1 MSVTIIKK
9 DLLQKEVLRNLDKNF
24 VIFPWANTKYEGE
37 IKKQGD
43 TVSVQLLPSVSFAT
57 GTAGTDIADS
67 GFTITSENLVVDQV
81 KQLRISVKDLDS
93 VQSNLD
99 LHTKIAQRIAVAQ
112 ADLEDQFIAG
122 FWNDANIP
130 GGNKLYS
137 GAAVTLTKSN
147 IHDYLEEMRARMG
160 TNNIKGDLALFV
172 DPTRASLVRLS
183 PLFDGYREGLSV
195 RENGVAENGYVG
207 KLAGFKIYE
216 SNNVPANRLL
226 ALGRDGIHF
235 ASQMTKMDV
244 RQATTGFYDNII
256 CELVYGGKIFTETG
270 KSVVTLRY
278 A

>member
-9 DLLQKEVLRNLDKNF
+9 DLLMKETLRNLDKNF

-43 TVSVQLLPSVSFAT
+43 TVSVQLMPSVTFAT

-81 KQLRISVKDLDS
+81 KQLRISVKDLDE

-99 LHTKIAQRIAVAQ
+99 LHTKIAQRIAVAES
-112 ADLEDQFIAG
+112 DLVDQFIAS
-122 FWNDANIP
+122 FYNNANIP
-130 GGNKLYS
+130 AGNKLYS

-160 TNNIKGDLALFV
+160 INNVKGELALFV
-172 DPTRASLVRLS
+172 DPARASLIRLS
-183 PLFDGYREGLSV
+183 PLFDGYREGLSL
-195 RENGVAENGYVG
+195 REGGVAENGYVG

-216 SNNVPANRLL
+216 SNNTPANRML
-226 ALGRDGIHF
+226 AMGRDSIHF

-244 RQATTGFYDNII
+244 RQSPTGFYDNII
-256 CELVYGGKIFTETG
+256 CELVYGGKVFTETG
-270 KSVVTLRY
+270 KSIVTLQY